1 MNEGRTIFSQL
12 MDFIPAHQFTRC
24 VKRYAGDHRVRRF
37 FCRDQFRCMA
47 FAQLTYRESLRDIEL
62 TLRALGKK
70 LYHVG
75 IRGGVSRST
84 LADANESRDWRIYAD
99 LAAILIVQARGLYAN
114 EDIGLNLD
122 ETVYAFDATTIDLC
136 LTLFPWAQFRRRKSA
151 VKLHTLIDIRGN
163 IPGFIHISTGKM
175 ADMESLDYL
184 PIEPGAY
191 YVMDRGYVDFARLF
205 RFSEAMAFF
214 VTRAKKNLAFDYRE
228 HRAVEKS
235 TGLRSDTNIRLTGPK
250 SRNRYPVLLRR
261 VAYVDGET
269 GKRFVFLTN
278 NFSLPALTIAQ
289 LYQRRWQVE
298 LFFKWIKQNRRI
310 KSFFGLSP
318 NAVHTQIWIAI
329 SVYVL
334 IAIVRKELNTN
345 RSMAEMCQV
354 LSVTLFEKTPILQ
367 AFSRDTLK
375 MEQGIIHNQ
384 LSLFDF

>member
-1 MNEGRTIFSQL
+1 
-12 MDFIPAHQFTRC
+12 
-24 VKRYAGDHRVRRF
+24 
-37 FCRDQFRCMA
+37 MA
-47 FAQLTYRESLRDIEL
+47 FAQLTYRESLRDVEL
-62 TLRALGKK
+62 TLKAIGKK

-84 LADANESRDWRIYAD
+84 LADANELRDWRMYAD
-99 LAAILIVQARGLYAN
+99 LAALLIARARRLYAD

-136 LTLFPWAQFRRRKSA
+136 LSLFPWAQFRQRKSA

-163 IPGFIHISTGKM
+163 IPCFIHISTGKM
-175 ADMESLDYL
+175 ADMDSLDYL
-184 PIEPGAY
+184 PIEPGAF

-205 RFSEAMAFF
+205 RFTEAMAFF
-214 VTRAKKNLAFDYRE
+214 VTRSKKNLAFDYRE
-228 HRAVEKS
+228 HRKVDTA
-235 TGLRSDTNIRLTGPK
+235 TGLRSDTSIRLTGVK
-250 SRNRYPVLLRR
+250 SRDRYPVLLRR
-261 VAYVDGET
+261 IAYVDGVT

-278 NFSLPALTIAQ
+278 NFLLPALTITQ

-298 LFFKWIKQNRRI
+298 LFFKWIKQNLRI

-334 IAIVRKELNTN
+334 IAIVRKELHLS

-354 LSVTLFEKTPILQ
+354 LSVTLFEKMPILQ
-367 AFSRDTLK
+367 AFSHDTPEL
-375 MEQGIIHNQ
+375 EQGVIHNQ